1 MKTTTNLKT
10 DRVEE
15 THRGL
20 AGIGQVRRVLNQ
32 VITEVANGS
41 RKLPIAV
48 YQSVDMTVY
57 QIHYQGAWLTVQV
70 TEKVNHPLTAQTPP
84 SGGRGATK
92 GGAL

>member
-1 MKTTTNLKT
+1 MKKTTNLKT

-20 AGIGQVRRVLNQ
+20 AGIGQVRRVFNQ

-41 RKLPIAV
+41 RKLPITV
-48 YQSVDMTVY
+48 YQSQTLTVY
-57 QIHYQGAWLTVQV
+57 QIQYQGVWLTMQV
-70 TEKVNHPLTAQTPP
+70 TEK
-84 SGGRGATK
+84 